1 MSTLDHFELSIAFE
15 HHFYH
20 RKRKLI
26 QTVFIIRLSYSRRL
40 LKTPLFRR
48 WVGPSLDYWRG
59 FSVPQP
65 VVNFLFHSTEPIPAA
80 LIAFHSDPTWLKL

>member
-26 QTVFIIRLSYSRRL
+26 QTVFIISFL
-40 LKTPLFRR
+40 LAKTLENSPLPP
-48 WVGPSLDYWRG
+48 VGW
-59 FSVPQP
+59 
-65 VVNFLFHSTEPIPAA
+65 A
-80 LIAFHSDPTWLKL
+80 LT

>member
-1 MSTLDHFELSIAFE
+1 MSTLDHFELSIPFE

-26 QTVFIIRLSYSRRL
+26 QTVFIISFLVAKTL
-40 LKTPLFRR
+40 ETPLFRP

-65 VVNFLFHSTEPIPAA
+65 VANFVFHSTEPIP
-80 LIAFHSDPTWLKL
+80 LCTNSISFRSHLV